1 MSKNLSLKGKGDEPE
16 VEGNSVYNNAER
28 HTRRTTRQRERERT
42 PTVEWR
48 GDSLDTAELV
58 SGVSLLI

>member
-1 MSKNLSLKGKGDEPE
+1 MNVGEKERKKEGKREPL
-16 VEGNSVYNNAER
+16 YNNAN
-28 HTRRTTRQRERERT
+28 TRQTARQRERERI
-42 PTVEWR
+42 PTVERR